1 MKQNVIETTEMFD
14 QTVAIKRVAK
24 VIKGGRRFKF
34 SSVVVVG
41 NGKGKAGVGTG
52 KASEIANAISKATE
66 KAKRNMI
73 DVCLF
78 GTTIPHQVVGVHG
91 ASRVL
96 LKPASKGTG
105 VIACS
110 IVGAVLNAAGIKD
123 ILTKSLGSNS
133 SVNLAKATMDALCK
147 LRNPEEI
154 ARIRNKKIEDVL
166 PKQR

>member
-1 MKQNVIETTEMFD
+1 MKQEVIETTELFD

-66 KAKRNMI
+66 KAKRNMTDI
-73 DVCLF
+73 CVF
-78 GTTIPHQVVGVHG
+78 GTTIPHSVVGVHG
-91 ASRVL
+91 ASKVL

-110 IVGAVLNAAGIKD
+110 VVGAVLNAAGIKD

-133 SVNLAKATMDALCK
+133 SVNLAKATMKALTQ
-147 LRNPEEI
+147 LRSPEEV
-154 ARIRNKKIEDVL
+154 AKVRNKKIEDIL

>member
-66 KAKRNMI
+66 KAKRNMTNI
-73 DVCLF
+73 CVF

-96 LKPASKGTG
+96 LKPASRGTG

-147 LRNPEEI
+147 LRDPEEI
-154 ARIRNKKIEDVL
+154 ARIRNKKVEDVL